1 MSCYRKITAFVMSLA
16 VCAAVSAPVFVS
28 RADEET
34 YIYEEDIEKETES
47 TTENEYI
54 VSGEYSYSV
63 LDDGT
68 VCIQECTSQEKEITI
83 PDTLD
88 GYKVSELGRNIFGEN
103 SAETIVIPPSVEYIS
118 AENPFVQ
125 CSNLKEIK
133 INGDS
138 EYYCSADGV
147 LFTKDMKKLVCY
159 PQAKEGTEFN
169 IPENTEEVGIAA
181 FYGTKLTDI
190 KVSNSVKK
198 IGRHSFASSA
208 IKSIDLSNTSIDVID
223 VMAFMNC
230 SSLSEIKF
238 PDNLYGIAL
247 SAFYGCKS
255 LENVQLPESLVEID
269 QNAFMGTGMKQVI
282 IPPSVMSI
290 GYSAFGYD
298 ENENA
303 ISDFRIIGESGSAA
317 QAYARD
323 TDSEYDYANNFE
335 FTTIEANEIYEEYLK
350 LDTKTFGDYE
360 YMVENGEVTIVLC
373 YSSDNTIKVPEEID
387 GMKVTK
393 IYKMAFLTCT
403 SAEIIIPD
411 TVKTIGE
418 DAFSSYVV
426 RIVISGNCTAIE
438 GNEQFLYCT
447 NLQEIEVSDGDGEYS
462 SLDGVLYNKDK
473 SKLIAYPLEKRN
485 SEFKAP
491 ESLREISASAFC
503 NNRYIETVDIS
514 NVTDILNF
522 AFEGCTS
529 LKSVKLSKELK
540 VVGNDAFYGCPNL
553 KSVRLYDKLETIGD
567 YAFGYEYDEA
577 AAEETAN
584 ASEEE
589 LSAIM
594 NGQAE
599 EPKLDKLVDDFK
611 IYADEGTLGYDYAK
625 ACEIETVTGTAQIG
639 GKNVDKGFI
648 YAVSG
653 IAGGI
658 LLAVIGVVTGS
669 RIRKGGKKK

>member
-1 MSCYRKITAFVMSLA
+1 MSYYRKITAFLMSLA
-16 VCAAVSAPVFVS
+16 VCATVSAPVFVS

-125 CSNLKEIK
+125 CSSLKEIK

-159 PQAKEGTEFN
+159 PQAKEETEFN
-169 IPENTEEVGIAA
+169 IPESTEEIGIAA

-190 KVSNSVKK
+190 KIPDSVKK
-198 IGRHSFASSA
+198 IGRHSFASSS

-269 QNAFMGTGMKQVI
+269 QNAFMGTGMKKVI
-282 IPPSVMSI
+282 IPSSVMSI

-317 QAYARD
+317 QAYAKD
-323 TDSEYDYANNFE
+323 ADSEYDYANNFE
-335 FTTIEANEIYEEYLK
+335 FTTIEANEAYEEYLK

-360 YMVENGEVTIVLC
+360 YITENGEVTIIFC
-373 YSSDNTIKVPEEID
+373 YASDNTANVPEEIE
-387 GMKVTK
+387 GMKVTAINK
-393 IYKMAFLTCT
+393 NAFLTCT

-418 DAFSSYVV
+418 DAFSSYAVK
-426 RIVISGNCTAIE
+426 IVISGNCTSIGGDE
-438 GNEQFLYCT
+438 PFLLCA
-447 NLQEIEVSDGDGEYS
+447 NLQ
-462 SLDGVLYNKDK
+462 
-473 SKLIAYPLEKRN
+473 A
-485 SEFKAP
+485 
-491 ESLREISASAFC
+491 
-503 NNRYIETVDIS
+503 VDIS

-567 YAFGYEYDEA
+567 YAFGYEYDDA
-577 AAEETAN
+577 AAEEAAN

-589 LSAIM
+589 LSSIM
-594 NGQAE
+594 NGQTEA
-599 EPKLDKLVDDFK
+599 PKLDKLVDDFK

-658 LLAVIGVVTGS
+658 LLAVIGIVTAS